1 MFTVYLYSADYNKAF
16 KYDPLRT
23 DPTDV
28 ARRDHLEYFVERI
41 ISFTGD
47 VRKVSTLMFLV
58 KWEGSTETTNEPW
71 KNLMN
76 KVCLHHF
83 LIKHNLRNLIPRKF
97 QLNYTNSNTS
107 EDIEMTVETQHI
119 SQREDGAM

>member
-1 MFTVYLYSADYNKAF
+1 MYHVTQLKAF
-16 KYDPLRT
+16 KYGPLQT

-47 VRKVSTLMFLV
+47 TRKVSTLMFLI
-58 KWEGSTETTNEPW
+58 KWEGSTETTNEPS

-76 KVCLHHF
+76 NECLHQY
-83 LIKHNLRNLIPRKF
+83 LIKHNLRNLIPLKF

-107 EDIEMTVETQHI
+107 EDIEMTVEKKHI

>member
-1 MFTVYLYSADYNKAF
+1 MYHVTQLKAF

-47 VRKVSTLMFLV
+47 KRKVSTLMFLV
-58 KWEGSTETTNEPW
+58 KWEGSTETTHEPW

-76 KVCLHHF
+76 NECLHHF
-83 LIKHNLRNLIPRKF
+83 LIKHNLK
-97 QLNYTNSNTS
+97 T
-107 EDIEMTVETQHI
+107 
-119 SQREDGAM
+119 

>member
-1 MFTVYLYSADYNKAF
+1 MFVCYKVLDLITNKYKMYHVTQLKAF

-47 VRKVSTLMFLV
+47 N
-58 KWEGSTETTNEPW
+58 TNVPRQMGGF
-71 KNLMN
+71 N
-76 KVCLHHF
+76 
-83 LIKHNLRNLIPRKF
+83 RN
-97 QLNYTNSNTS
+97 NT
-107 EDIEMTVETQHI
+107 
-119 SQREDGAM
+119 

>member
-1 MFTVYLYSADYNKAF
+1 MTNKYKMYHVTQLKAF

-41 ISFTGD
+41 FTYTGD
-47 VRKVSTLMFLV
+47 IRKVSTLMFLV
-58 KWEGSTETTNEPW
+58 KWEGSAEITHEPW

-76 KVCLHHF
+76 T
-83 LIKHNLRNLIPRKF
+83 NLIYITS
-97 QLNYTNSNTS
+97 LSNT
-107 EDIEMTVETQHI
+107 I
-119 SQREDGAM
+119 